1 MNIKLGKFEA
11 NIPLSAL
18 IIVGLVADNAI
29 ANVCKKKAY
38 DTYAEKV
45 IEVANSSKVEES

>member
-11 NIPLSAL
+11 NVPLSAL

-29 ANVCKKKAY
+29 ANICKKKAY
-38 DTYAEKV
+38 ENYAAKV
-45 IEVANSSKVEES
+45 VEVASSSKAEES

>member
-11 NIPLSAL
+11 NVPLSAL

-29 ANVCKKKAY
+29 ANICKKKAY
-38 DTYAEKV
+38 ENYVEKV
-45 IEVANSSKVEES
+45 KVITGNSEVEES

>member
-11 NIPLSAL
+11 SIPLSAL

-29 ANVCKKKAY
+29 ANLCKKKAC
-38 DTYAEKV
+38 EKYIDV
-45 IEVANSSKVEES
+45 VASSSEKGES

>member
-11 NIPLSAL
+11 NVPLSAL

-29 ANVCKKKAY
+29 ANLCKKKAY
-38 DTYAEKV
+38 ESYAKNVVEL
-45 IEVANSSKVEES
+45 ANSSSSEES